1 MIRTIT
7 ALAIAAAAISAPAYA
22 ASDTF
27 TMEIDL
33 NRAQLQTVEGAKAEF
48 ENISDQITKN
58 CEATYAE
65 YDLGKGFAIT
75 VCERRTMKKVVAYVD
90 DANFTAAYRESK

>member
-7 ALAIAAAAISAPAYA
+7 TIAIAAAAISAPAYA
-22 ASDTF
+22 ASDDF

-48 ENISDQITKN
+48 DKISDQVTKS
-58 CEATYAE
+58 CEAEYAE
-65 YDLGKGFAIT
+65 FGLGKDYAVT

-90 DANFTAAYRESK
+90 NQNFTAAYQGK